1 MGNKLPK
8 DQFEIEVTTSSQPC
22 VEGINAYYE
31 AVLAYRPF
39 PAWSSAAEKAME
51 DPKCPMA
58 RVLAADCAFCQG
70 DATKAK
76 DLLEKLVE
84 DKEKEKWSWRECK
97 YVEAWCSWVLRSD
110 PTGCYTI
117 LAEVVNRHP
126 SDLFAVKRGHIMGL
140 ILGDGQK
147 MLDIVETAAKVCGK
161 AVPPP
166 RYFHGMWAFGLEQQG
181 CYQDAEKIAKEG
193 LAYEKSLGPD
203 AWLDHGMA
211 HALYFQG
218 EDRLE
223 DAERFLKERSSTWS
237 KEALHPFLYTH
248 CWWHLSLLH
257 CERGNYDDCLAIF
270 DERLWPEGSEGEQG
284 TDPQVQLNALN
295 LLWRLELRQAS
306 IKPRWQRVLEGC
318 KGLTLPKD
326 GKKGSLQ
333 HSDLLLDI
341 LLIRGLCID
350 AKQDPKPLEDFLAA
364 TQAHAQEMAKGAGA
378 DGRGD
383 TFGALAR
390 LVAEIFRSDLPDTSE
405 TTERRAKAREE
416 VWALQPKWG
425 CLGGSVEQRGIL
437 LEAVKGPVVCGEPKV
452 S

>member
-97 YVEAWCSWVLRSD
+97 YVEAWCSWILNSD
-110 PTGCYTI
+110 PTGCYNI

-126 SDLFAVKRGHIMGL
+126 TDLFAVKRGHIMCL

-193 LAYEKSLGPD
+193 LAYEESLGPD

-318 KGLTLPKD
+318 KGLSLPKD
-326 GKKGSLQ
+326 GIKGSLQ

-350 AKQDPKPLEDFLAA
+350 AKQDPTPLEDFLAA

-390 LVAEIFRSDLPDTSE
+390 LVTEIFRSDLPDTSE

-437 LEAVKGPVVCGEPKV
+437 LEAVKGPVVCGEPK
-452 S
+452 

>member
-1 MGNKLPK
+1 
-8 DQFEIEVTTSSQPC
+8 
-22 VEGINAYYE
+22 
-31 AVLAYRPF
+31 
-39 PAWSSAAEKAME
+39 
-51 DPKCPMA
+51 
-58 RVLAADCAFCQG
+58 
-70 DATKAK
+70 
-76 DLLEKLVE
+76 
-84 DKEKEKWSWRECK
+84 
-97 YVEAWCSWVLRSD
+97 
-110 PTGCYTI
+110 
-117 LAEVVNRHP
+117 
-126 SDLFAVKRGHIMGL
+126 MGL

-211 HALYFQG
+211 HALYFQGGGLISLGFRWADLMARLFAG

-326 GKKGSLQ
+326 DKKGSLQ

-416 VWALQPKWG
+416 VWALQAKWG

-437 LEAVKGPVVCGEPKV
+437 LEAVKGPVLENMMRDSQQHSSRGLHVVSLAETKLLKLGRGHESNVRIADVSISRLHATIRYQKGSFVLEDHNSKFGTLVAMKKPRPLDHGSAISIQVGRTVLSLSLQSEPSGPV
-452 S
+452 NSPVDTDREVPMQQL